1 MSTQQKRSEL
11 LTFGYIKTAYKD
23 CIPVQLIKLT
33 QLFYDDWNYW
43 LLKGAKLKQFVN
55 SKAYEKI
62 TCTKSFVIKGIEFEM
77 FSNPNGISSTHEL
90 DGIST
95 IGVEIKY
102 LPTNIKSFAFYTEIK
117 CEALNHTLK
126 KFVHISP
133 SNKIYGEV
141 MCQLSELKHM
151 KTVCFDHVI
160 NIKYIKYKKDC
171 KKDDYY
177 SPINKM
183 QKNSKFTWNIN
194 GLLLP
199 KYHYKNYYGVPPEWH
214 AVYSDNFGDNNWCVK
229 FYPHRLTAGLYFML
243 LSFPPQVS
251 KMDVKIIVDI
261 NGKTVE
267 NIDFVTREKHGR
279 LVFFA
284 HAQTNYVITATLE
297 IINIYN
303 IHHQIIE
310 ENKWSEFG
318 IIIDSNTNQNGRKR
332 KYEHEIDKEE
342 FYMDDNIIGE
352 PSKKRLKTN
361 DNIYIVKDIK
371 NWKFIN
377 GKCKFEVEWDGYD
390 NKTWERIE
398 NVAGNDKWMKCVE
411 N

>member
-1 MSTQQKRSEL
+1 MSSQQQKSEQL
-11 LTFGYIKTAYKD
+11 AFGYVKTAYD
-23 CIPVQLIKLT
+23 HLIPSALIKLIQT
-33 QLFYDDWNYW
+33 FYDECVYW
-43 LLKGAKLKQFVN
+43 SFKCEQLKQLHLMKCPTFKIAGIKFELYLQTDNRWFVMGFKVSNIPPDIKYFEFYQEINCETLHCVRKNVSKCLVRHQRYFDGIICEQYKAERLKRSINTFCRVNLTYIEYKNDFHKTVYHCPMGKLHKESKLK
-55 SKAYEKI
+55 
-62 TCTKSFVIKGIEFEM
+62 
-77 FSNPNGISSTHEL
+77 
-90 DGIST
+90 
-95 IGVEIKY
+95 
-102 LPTNIKSFAFYTEIK
+102 
-117 CEALNHTLK
+117 
-126 KFVHISP
+126 
-133 SNKIYGEV
+133 
-141 MCQLSELKHM
+141 
-151 KTVCFDHVI
+151 
-160 NIKYIKYKKDC
+160 
-171 KKDDYY
+171 
-177 SPINKM
+177 
-183 QKNSKFTWNIN
+183 WNVN